1 MNIKDTQHID
11 KLLWEKLP
19 DIQTDVQKKNKINN
33 LLAELKKQNKIKNIG
48 TFKTSVWVLI

>member
-1 MNIKDTQHID
+1 MNIKDTQQID
-11 KLLWEKLP
+11 KLLWEKFPHIL
-19 DIQTDVQKKNKINN
+19 TDVQKKNKINN

>member
-1 MNIKDTQHID
+1 MNINDTQHID

-19 DIQTDVQKKNKINN
+19 DILTDVQKKNKINN